1 MLQQAEVQNVSP
13 HAFPHKQV
21 VMESPG
27 GVIPCDRERNYFVCG
42 DLYHVNIKQASAFCP
57 DLPHKQYSNISF
69 CFVTRN

>member
-27 GVIPCDRERNYFVCG
+27 GVIPCDRKEIT
-42 DLYHVNIKQASAFCP
+42 LYV
-57 DLPHKQYSNISF
+57 
-69 CFVTRN
+69 VTCIMSI